1 MLDWEINCQFA
12 GLVWAGVNG
21 LYEDA
26 GLDVR
31 LVPPSTRRAAPI
43 LDAVREAPL
52 AAGCMED
59 NLIVRA
65 AADGAG
71 VKAIGAMLQETP
83 MVLMTAAGNGVRTL
97 ADLSGLRVGV
107 HRDGVHLLD
116 TILALHGV
124 DRASMDIVVGG
135 WTLDDLIRGRLDAAQ
150 GYAITEPAYLEAAG
164 FHPHLISVAHSHLHP
179 YAQMMFATVECIRE
193 HAGPL
198 SRFLRATFDGWR
210 AALAD
215 PGRAARHVA
224 AVSEEQPDAEGQRPN
239 HRRHGADRDGRHVS
253 DRAGRHGPRAL
264 AAQSLDLRGFR
275 HGGPGATARS
285 GHGRSSPVP
294 GPPGASLSPATSS
307 WKVIRHHLVPT
318 GDRRRGS
325 AWGRPCWASGRT
337 AGNGRGENRRWTD
350 S

>member
-1 MLDWEINCQFA
+1 MTPLRFMLDWEINCQFA

-224 AVSEEQPDAEGQRPN
+224 AVSEEQPDAKVNARIIEGMAPI
-239 HRRHGADRDGRHVS
+239 VT
-253 DRAGRHGPRAL
+253 
-264 AAQSLDLRGFR
+264 
-275 HGGPGATARS
+275 GGMS
-285 GHGRSSPVP
+285 
-294 GPPGASLSPATSS
+294 
-307 WKVIRHHLVPT
+307 PT
-318 GDRRRGS
+318 GLGAMDRERWQRNLS
-325 AWGRPCWASGRT
+325 TYEASGIV
-337 AGNGRGENRRWTD
+337 GRAPPLDQVMDDRLL
-350 S
+350 SQALPAHP

>member
-1 MLDWEINCQFA
+1 MTLLRFMLDWEINCQFA
-12 GLVWAGVNG
+12 GLVWARANG

-31 LVPPSTRRAAPI
+31 LVPPSRRCAAPV
-43 LDAVREAPL
+43 LDAVREVPL

-97 ADLSGLRVGV
+97 ADLSGLRIGV
-107 HRDGVHLLD
+107 HEDGVHLLE

-135 WTLDDLIRGRLDAAQ
+135 WALDDLVRGKLDAAQ

-164 FHPHLISVAHSHLHP
+164 FHPHLIPVAHSHLHP
-179 YAQMMFATVECIRE
+179 YAQMMFATAECIRE

-210 AALAD
+210 AALGNPA
-215 PGRAARHVA
+215 RAARLVA
-224 AVSEEQPDAEGQRPN
+224 AVSEEQPDADVNARIIEGMVPIVTGGMSREELGAMDRERWQRNLSTYEASGMVGRAPPLDQVMD
-239 HRRHGADRDGRHVS
+239 DRLLS
-253 DRAGRHGPRAL
+253 RAL
-264 AAQSLDLRGFR
+264 
-275 HGGPGATARS
+275 
-285 GHGRSSPVP
+285 
-294 GPPGASLSPATSS
+294 PAHS
-307 WKVIRHHLVPT
+307 
-318 GDRRRGS
+318 
-325 AWGRPCWASGRT
+325 
-337 AGNGRGENRRWTD
+337 
-350 S
+350 